1 MTKNLINKY
10 IWLVDIIRKAGREG
24 ITFNDIASKWRE
36 KDATEYAKRTFHN
49 HINAV
54 YELFGIEI
62 KCIKGKNLNRYYI
75 SDNSDFKDISGFK
88 NWLLDSL
95 SLSCALEVKEPLKK
109 RILLEEVPSGREN
122 LTDIL
127 EAMGNGKTLTFT
139 YKAFWMDG
147 DKEST
152 FYNVEPYALKMFK
165 RRWYLLAKYG
175 DNPLKT
181 YALDRMSNIDEEFNN
196 FTPPED
202 FDAEEF
208 FSTCFGII
216 CGGDE
221 EPELIYLKVDNY
233 QANYLRTLPLHH
245 SQKEIERTDTHTVFS
260 VYLRPTFDFKQELLW
275 HGETMEVL
283 KPESLRAEVARI
295 SRVMAERN
303 S

>member
-1 MTKNLINKY
+1 
-10 IWLVDIIRKAGREG
+10 
-24 ITFNDIASKWRE
+24 
-36 KDATEYAKRTFHN
+36 
-49 HINAV
+49 
-54 YELFGIEI
+54 
-62 KCIKGKNLNRYYI
+62 
-75 SDNSDFKDISGFK
+75 
-88 NWLLDSL
+88 
-95 SLSCALEVKEPLKK
+95 
-109 RILLEEVPSGREN
+109 
-122 LTDIL
+122 
-127 EAMGNGKTLTFT
+127 
-139 YKAFWMDG
+139 MDG

-196 FTPPED
+196 FTPPEA

>member
-54 YELFGIEI
+54 YDLFGIEI

-75 SDNSDFKDISGFK
+75 NDNSDFKDISGFK
-88 NWLLDSL
+88 NWLLDAM

-175 DNPLKT
+175 DGPLKT
-181 YALDRMSNIDEEFNN
+181 YALDRMSNIDEEFTD

-216 CGGDE
+216 SDHKT
-221 EPELIYLKVDNY
+221 EPEIIYLKVDDF
-233 QANYLRTLPLHH
+233 QAKYLRSLPLHH
-245 SQKEIERTDTHTVFS
+245 SQKEVERTNDYTVFS
-260 VYLRPTFDFKQELLW
+260 YYLRPSFDFVQEILH

-295 SRVMAERN
+295 AGVMAEKN

>member
-1 MTKNLINKY
+1 MSKELIHKY
-10 IWLVDIIRKAGREG
+10 IWLIDYVQKAGREG
-24 ITFNDIASKWRE
+24 RTFVEISGSWKAINGTPYPKRSFHHHINDIE
-36 KDATEYAKRTFHN
+36 DF
-49 HINAV
+49 
-54 YELFGIEI
+54 FGIKI
-62 KCIKGKNLNRYYI
+62 VCDKSYNTYYI
-75 SDNSDFKDISGFK
+75 DKRDNLKDSSAFKS
-88 NWLLDSL
+88 WLLDSL

-127 EAMGNGKTLTFT
+127 EAMGNGKTLSFT

-147 DKEST
+147 DKESS

-175 DNPLKT
+175 DGPLKT

-202 FDAEEF
+202 FDAEAF
-208 FSTCFGII
+208 FDSCFGII
-216 CGGDE
+216 CGSDE
-221 EPELIYLKVDNY
+221 EPELIYLKVDDF
-233 QANYLRTLPLHH
+233 QAKYLRSLPLHH
-245 SQKEIERTDTHTVFS
+245 SQKEVERTNDYTVFS
-260 VYLRPTFDFKQELLW
+260 YYLRPSFDFVQEILH

-283 KPESLRAEVARI
+283 KPDSLRAEVARI
-295 SRVMAERN
+295 ARVMAEKN

>member
-1 MTKNLINKY
+1 MTKSLIRKY
-10 IWLVDIIRKAGREG
+10 IWLVNTIHNAGSEG
-24 ITFNDIASKWRE
+24 ITFNEIASKWLE
-36 KDATEYAKRTFHN
+36 MDATKYAKRSFHN
-49 HINAV
+49 HINAI
-54 YELFGIEI
+54 YDLFGIEI
-62 KCIKGKNLNRYYI
+62 NCIKGKNLNKYYI
-75 SDNSDFKDISGFK
+75 NNKNDLKDSSGFQR
-88 NWLLDSL
+88 WLLDAL
-95 SLSCALEVKEPLKK
+95 SLNCTLDVKEPLKK

-127 EAMGNGKTLTFT
+127 KAMDNGKTLTFT
-139 YKAFWMDG
+139 YKAFWMDN
-147 DKEST
+147 EELT
-152 FYNVEPYALKMFK
+152 LYNVEPYALKMFK

-181 YALDRMSNIDEEFNN
+181 YALDRMSNIDEEFND

-202 FDAEEF
+202 FDAESF
-208 FSTCFGII
+208 FDSCFGII

-233 QANYLRTLPLHH
+233 QANYLRSLPLHH

-260 VYLRPTFDFKQELLW
+260 YYLRPSFDFMQEILQ

-295 SRVMAERN
+295 ARVMAEKN

>member
-36 KDATEYAKRTFHN
+36 KDATEYAKRSFHN
-49 HINAV
+49 HINAISD
-54 YELFGIEI
+54 LFGIEI
-62 KCIKGKNLNRYYI
+62 ACHKGRNHFRYYI
-75 SDNSDFKDISGFK
+75 DNRNSLKETSDFKR
-88 NWLLDSL
+88 WLLDAM

-175 DNPLKT
+175 DGPLKT
-181 YALDRMSNIDEEFNN
+181 YALDRMSNIDEEFTD

-216 CGGDE
+216 SDHKT
-221 EPELIYLKVDNY
+221 EPEIIYLKVDDF
-233 QANYLRTLPLHH
+233 QAKYLRSLPLHH
-245 SQKEIERTDTHTVFS
+245 SQKEVERTNDYTVFS
-260 VYLRPTFDFKQELLW
+260 YYLRPSFDFVQEILH

-295 SRVMAERN
+295 AKVMTERN

>member
-1 MTKNLINKY
+1 MTKSLIRKY
-10 IWLVDIIRKAGREG
+10 IWLVNTIHNAGSEG
-24 ITFNDIASKWRE
+24 ITFNDIASKWFE
-36 KDATEYAKRTFHN
+36 MDATKYAKRSFHN
-49 HINAV
+49 HINAI
-54 YELFGIEI
+54 YDLFGIEI
-62 KCIKGKNLNRYYI
+62 NCIKGRNLNRYYI
-75 SDNSDFKDISGFK
+75 NNKADLKDSSGFQR
-88 NWLLDSL
+88 WLLDAL
-95 SLSCALEVKEPLKK
+95 SLNCTLDVKEPLKK
-109 RILLEEVPSGREN
+109 RILLEDVPSGREN

-127 EAMGNGKTLTFT
+127 KAMDNGKTLTFT
-139 YKAFWMDG
+139 YKAFWMDNE
-147 DKEST
+147 EST
-152 FYNVEPYALKMFK
+152 LYNVEPYALKMFK

-202 FDAEEF
+202 FDAEAF
-208 FSTCFGII
+208 FDTCFGII

-245 SQKEIERTDTHTVFS
+245 SQKEIERTDTHSVFS

-275 HGETMEVL
+275 HGETVEVL
-283 KPESLRAEVARI
+283 RPESLRNEMARI
-295 SRVMAERN
+295 GRVIAEKN

>member
-75 SDNSDFKDISGFK
+75 NDNSDFKDISGFK

-127 EAMGNGKTLTFT
+127 EAMGNGKTLSFT
-139 YKAFWMDG
+139 YKAFWMDS

-175 DNPLKT
+175 DGPLKT

-202 FDAEEF
+202 FDAEAF

-216 CGGDE
+216 SDQKV
-221 EPELIYLKVDNY
+221 EPEIIYLKVDDF
-233 QANYLRTLPLHH
+233 QAKYLRSLPLHH
-245 SQKEIERTDTHTVFS
+245 SQKEIERTDTHSVFS

-275 HGETMEVL
+275 HGETVEVL
-283 KPESLRAEVARI
+283 RPESLRNEMARI
-295 SRVMAERN
+295 GRAIAEKN

>member
-127 EAMGNGKTLTFT
+127 EAMGNCKTLTFT

>member
-10 IWLVDIIRKAGREG
+10 IWLIDIIRKAGREG

-147 DKEST
+147 DKE
-152 FYNVEPYALKMFK
+152 
-165 RRWYLLAKYG
+165 
-175 DNPLKT
+175 
-181 YALDRMSNIDEEFNN
+181 
-196 FTPPED
+196 
-202 FDAEEF
+202 
-208 FSTCFGII
+208 
-216 CGGDE
+216 
-221 EPELIYLKVDNY
+221 
-233 QANYLRTLPLHH
+233 
-245 SQKEIERTDTHTVFS
+245 
-260 VYLRPTFDFKQELLW
+260 
-275 HGETMEVL
+275 
-283 KPESLRAEVARI
+283 
-295 SRVMAERN
+295 
-303 S
+303 

>member
-1 MTKNLINKY
+1 MTKSLIRKY
-10 IWLVDIIRKAGREG
+10 IWLVNTIHNAGSEG
-24 ITFNDIASKWRE
+24 ITFSDIASKWLE
-36 KDATEYAKRTFHN
+36 MDATKYAKRSFHN
-49 HINAV
+49 HINAI
-54 YELFGIEI
+54 YDLFGIEI
-62 KCIKGKNLNRYYI
+62 NCIKGKNLNKYYI
-75 SDNSDFKDISGFK
+75 NNKTDLKDSSGFQR
-88 NWLLDSL
+88 WLLDAL
-95 SLSCALEVKEPLKK
+95 SLNCTLDVKEPLKK
-109 RILLEEVPSGREN
+109 RILLEDVPSGREN

-127 EAMGNGKTLTFT
+127 KAMDNGKTLTFT
-139 YKAFWMDG
+139 YKAFWMDNE
-147 DKEST
+147 EST
-152 FYNVEPYALKMFK
+152 LYNVEPYALKMFK

-202 FDAEEF
+202 FDAETF
-208 FSTCFGII
+208 FDSCFGII

-245 SQKEIERTDTHTVFS
+245 SQKEIERTDTHSVFS

-275 HGETMEVL
+275 HGETVEVL
-283 KPESLRAEVARI
+283 RPESLRNEMARI
-295 SRVMAERN
+295 GRVIAEKN

>member
-10 IWLVDIIRKAGREG
+10 IWLITIVHKAGRQG
-24 ITFNDIASKWRE
+24 ITFNDIASKWLE

-54 YELFGIEI
+54 YDLFGIEI

-75 SDNSDFKDISGFK
+75 SNSTDLNDNSGFK
-88 NWLLDSL
+88 SWLLDAL
-95 SLSCALEVKEPLKK
+95 SLSCSTDVKEPLKK

-122 LTDIL
+122 FTDIL
-127 EAMGNGKTLTFT
+127 EAMDNGKTLTFT
-139 YKAFWMDG
+139 YKPFWMDSN
-147 DKEST
+147 KEST
-152 FYNVEPYALKMFK
+152 LYNVEPYALKIFK

-175 DNPLKT
+175 DGPLKT
-181 YALDRMSNIDEEFNN
+181 YALDRMSNIDEEFTD
-196 FTPPED
+196 FTPPDD

-216 CGGDE
+216 SDHKT
-221 EPELIYLKVDNY
+221 EPEMIYLKVDDF
-233 QANYLRTLPLHH
+233 QAKYLRSLPLHH
-245 SQKEIERTDTHTVFS
+245 SQKEVERTMDHTVFS
-260 VYLRPTFDFKQELLW
+260 YYLRPSFDFVQEILH

-283 KPESLRAEVARI
+283 KPESLRTEIARI
-295 SRVMAERN
+295 ARVMAQKN

>member
-1 MTKNLINKY
+1 MTKSLIRKY
-10 IWLVDIIRKAGREG
+10 IWLVNTIHNAGSEG
-24 ITFNDIASKWRE
+24 ITFNEIASKWLE
-36 KDATEYAKRTFHN
+36 MDATKYAKRSFHN
-49 HINAV
+49 HINAI
-54 YELFGIEI
+54 YDLFGIEI
-62 KCIKGKNLNRYYI
+62 NCIKGKNLNKYYI
-75 SDNSDFKDISGFK
+75 NNKNDLKDSSGFQR
-88 NWLLDSL
+88 WLLDAL

-127 EAMGNGKTLTFT
+127 EAMGNGKTLSFT

-175 DNPLKT
+175 DGPLKT
-181 YALDRMSNIDEEFNN
+181 YALDRMSNVDEEFTD
-196 FTPPED
+196 FTPPDD

-216 CGGDE
+216 SDQKV
-221 EPELIYLKVDNY
+221 EPEIIYLKVDDF
-233 QANYLRTLPLHH
+233 QAKYLRSLPLHH
-245 SQKEIERTDTHTVFS
+245 SQKEIERTDTHSVFS

-275 HGETMEVL
+275 HGETVEVL
-283 KPESLRAEVARI
+283 RPESLRNEMARI
-295 SRVMAERN
+295 GRVIAEKN